1 MITPVEELGK
11 ELKRGFGY
19 KAIQVDEF
27 LEEVS
32 RDYEKIYRNN
42 NELREKVVALTENL
56 NHYKSIEESL
66 KKALILAEQ
75 TSKETIENANKKAKN
90 IEMDAK
96 RKAEDMI
103 NEAKQEAGTIRRS
116 AQEDFAE
123 EKRVHNAEI
132 EKYKELIRKLEGDY
146 YNYKAKMKQFIGAQ
160 MEILDNPAFSLEF
173 HIEGEEEKEQE
184 EIEAKG

>member
-1 MITPVEELGK
+1 MPP
-11 ELKRGFGY
+11 R
-19 KAIQVDEF
+19 
-27 LEEVS
+27 
-32 RDYEKIYRNN
+32 
-42 NELREKVVALTENL
+42 
-56 NHYKSIEESL
+56 
-66 KKALILAEQ
+66 Q
-75 TSKETIENANKKAKN
+75 TGHPSS
-90 IEMDAK
+90 
-96 RKAEDMI
+96 I

>member
-1 MITPVEELGK
+1 MITPVEVLGK

-56 NHYKSIEESL
+56 NHYRSIEESL

-90 IEMDAK
+90 I
-96 RKAEDMI
+96 
-103 NEAKQEAGTIRRS
+103 Q
-116 AQEDFAE
+116 
-123 EKRVHNAEI
+123 
-132 EKYKELIRKLEGDY
+132 LL
-146 YNYKAKMKQFIGAQ
+146 
-160 MEILDNPAFSLEF
+160 L
-173 HIEGEEEKEQE
+173 
-184 EIEAKG
+184 